1 MRPLCFESTIVSLR
15 IELLWYDGH
24 KGKWFGNPICN
35 SKIDNWKCTILFTT
49 WKLKIDNPFYNVK
62 ICNFVENI
70 NRQFANWQLKIN
82 NPIYNVK
89 IYNFIENINTQFE
102 NWQLKIDNPIYNVK
116 IYILLRILIDNLQID
131 NWKLTILFTIWKWLS
146 TWSQTVFLWEEFER
160 DQHISRTVCY
170 LRNLKGITANRGFSL
185 CP

>member
-89 IYNFIENINTQFE
+89 IY
-102 NWQLKIDNPIYNVK
+102 
-116 IYILLRILIDNLQID
+116 ILLRILIDNLQID
-131 NWKLTILFTIWKWLS
+131 NWKLTILFTMWKFTILLRILIPNLKIGNWKLTILFTIWKWLS
-146 TWSQTVFLWEEFER
+146 TWSQTVLLLEEFER